1 MIKIYIIMIDFDRF
15 RLSISPNVWAFN
27 CADYKKFLKYIQKDA
42 IKQVN
47 MLQYCL
53 YNAMIRKNKQEGKDV

>member
-47 MLQYCL
+47 MLQYC
-53 YNAMIRKNKQEGKDV
+53 